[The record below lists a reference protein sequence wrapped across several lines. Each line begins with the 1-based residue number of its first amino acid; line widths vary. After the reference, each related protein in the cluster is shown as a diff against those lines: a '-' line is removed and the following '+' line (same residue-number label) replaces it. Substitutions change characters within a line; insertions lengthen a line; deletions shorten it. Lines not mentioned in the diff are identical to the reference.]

1 MKGIPIDDLP
11 ERYRRQVERQLALP
25 HRPSVPATNME
36 PPAGSK
42 PVAKTRYPKVDTPC
56 RISVLCRRHRLAD
69 PDGISVK
76 AVLDSIVFAGILADD
91 SAKEIVESPTVKQV
105 KIPSN
110 EPEETIVE
118 IYKV

>member
-1 MKGIPIDDLP
+1 
-11 ERYRRQVERQLALP
+11 
-25 HRPSVPATNME
+25 ME

-91 SAKEIVESPTVKQV
+91 SAKEIIESPTVKQI

-118 IYKV
+118 IYKA